1 MNNTNK
7 EYYKRVY
14 DKVHASEE
22 LKERLMDMRGENKMI
37 RTEGKKRNHVA
48 WKAAAAAVVLAV
60 TIPTGVYA
68 ATHYFDMNEF
78 FSKTGHKLSEDANKL
93 IETEIPQTQKKD
105 ITEEMPVEF
114 TAQEALC
121 DSGSVSLIIEAKA
134 KTRGKYLLA
143 YQDCLETDPVSNLGI
158 KGKGTIGEYAE
169 ERGLEI
175 LYLGTSFA
183 PDSPFNP
190 STCSIDYKLAED
202 DVLEI
207 GITGER
213 TADQKGLN
221 VIMLN
226 TVQTSVGSEEILKST
241 NSFELHD
248 KSSSETA
255 LYTAKGDMKVKGTSA
270 VVTKITVETTEVNN
284 YVKVYF
290 TSADA
295 SDEDGL
301 TFRFRDSKDAEE
313 WDGQGG
319 YVEQLGDGKYCQ
331 HLTYNAGKLPEKCIL
346 EAFNCWEKNV
356 YGQFEVSLT
365 K

>member
-37 RTEGKKRNHVA
+37 KTEGKKRSRVV
-48 WKAAAAAVVLAV
+48 WKAAAAAVALAV
-60 TIPTGVYA
+60 TVPTGVYA

-78 FSKTGHKLSEDANKL
+78 FSKTGHTLSEDASKL

-134 KTRGKYLLA
+134 KTSGKYLLA

-158 KGKGTIGEYAE
+158 KGKGTIGEYAK

-175 LYLGTSFA
+175 LYLGTNFA
-183 PDSPFNP
+183 QDSPFSP
-190 STCSIDYKLAED
+190 GVCSIDYKLAAD
-202 DVLEI
+202 DVMEI

-213 TADQKGLN
+213 TADQKDLN

-226 TVQTSVGSEEILKST
+226 TVQASAGSDEILKST
-241 NSFELHD
+241 NAFELQD
-248 KSSSETA
+248 KSSSETV
-255 LYTAKGDMKVKGTSA
+255 LYTAKEDMKIKGTSA
-270 VVTKITVETTEVNN
+270 VVTKIAVEATEVNN

-290 TSADA
+290 TNPAETD
-295 SDEDGL
+295 DDGL
-301 TFRFRDSKDAEE
+301 TFRFKDNRDAEE
-313 WDGQGG
+313 WNGGGG
-319 YVEQLGDGKYCQ
+319 YVEELGDGKYCQ
-331 HLTYNAGKLPEKCIL
+331 HLTYDARKLPKKCII
-346 EAFNCWEKNV
+346 EAFNCWEKNI
-356 YGQFEVSLT
+356 YGQFEISMA

>member
-37 RTEGKKRNHVA
+37 KTEGKKRSRVV
-48 WKAAAAAVVLAV
+48 WKAAAAAVALAV
-60 TIPTGVYA
+60 TVPTGVYA

-78 FSKTGHKLSEDANKL
+78 FSKTGHTLSEDASKL
-93 IETEIPQTQKKD
+93 IETEIPQMQKKD

-134 KTRGKYLLA
+134 KTSGKYLLA

-158 KGKGTIGEYAE
+158 KGKGTIGEYAK

-175 LYLGTSFA
+175 LYLGTNFA
-183 PDSPFNP
+183 QDSPFSP
-190 STCSIDYKLAED
+190 GVCSIDYKLAAD
-202 DVLEI
+202 DIMEI

-213 TADQKGLN
+213 TADQKDLN

-226 TVQTSVGSEEILKST
+226 TVQTSVGSDEILKST
-241 NSFELHD
+241 NAFELQD
-248 KSSSETA
+248 KSSSETV
-255 LYTAKGDMKVKGTSA
+255 LYTAKEDMKIKGTSA
-270 VVTKITVETTEVNN
+270 VVTKITVEATEVNN

-290 TSADA
+290 TNPAETD
-295 SDEDGL
+295 DDGL
-301 TFRFRDSKDAEE
+301 TFRFKDNRDAEE
-313 WDGQGG
+313 WNGGGG
-319 YVEQLGDGKYCQ
+319 YVEELGDGKYCQ
-331 HLTYNAGKLPEKCIL
+331 HLTYDARKLPKKCII
-346 EAFNCWEKNV
+346 EAFNCWEKNI
-356 YGQFEVSLT
+356 YGQFEISMA